1 MNKSETEKFFT
12 KVMESISENCSD
24 ESFEK
29 WLEMNFSDI
38 LGAGTVRE
46 LYEMD
51 IPIEKLERLI
61 VNIEPLLRRV
71 ECCHEMD
78 RMIPHDVKMCSHAQ
92 KRCFL
97 F

>member
-51 IPIEKLERLI
+51 IPIEKLEWLI
-61 VNIEPLLRRV
+61 VNIEPLLRRA
-71 ECCHEMD
+71 EYCYKMG
-78 RMIPHDVKMCSHAQ
+78 RMIPYDVKKCSHAQ